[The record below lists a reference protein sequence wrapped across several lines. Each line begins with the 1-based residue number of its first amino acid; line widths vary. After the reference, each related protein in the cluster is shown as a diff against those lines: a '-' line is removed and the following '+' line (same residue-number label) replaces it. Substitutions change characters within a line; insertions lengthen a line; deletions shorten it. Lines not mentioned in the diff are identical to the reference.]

1 MGGGPCHGDAVMHR
15 CPGTRVRA
23 LLLALF
29 LALGSS
35 LSLVHGSLMA
45 AELAVWADAGGAG
58 PNGCDGCDDGHD
70 CATDAGTCFSQ
81 CASAAQGILPG
92 EPLASPPDAR
102 AAFEAVGLIP
112 GGRANSPEHGPPK
125 LLAPEA

>member
-1 MGGGPCHGDAVMHR
+1 MHR

-45 AELAVWADAGGAG
+45 AEQAVSTDAGHAG
-58 PNGCDGCDDGHD
+58 PGGCDGCDDGQD
-70 CATDAGTCFSQ
+70 CATDSGTCLSQ
-81 CASAAQGILPG
+81 CASAVPGVLPG
-92 EPLASPPDAR
+92 EPIASPPTSR
-102 AAFEAVGLIP
+102 AALDAAVLIL
-112 GGRANSPEHGPPK
+112 GGCSQSPEHGPPK
-125 LLAPEA
+125 LVTLADA